1 MKNTEHVRV
10 MLRPA
15 YQRASVPRG
24 HVPIIT
30 EVVYY
35 CTPGRV
41 KEPPILG
48 ARSSYQLQT
57 AVAGGGAKP
66 RRVTR

>member
-15 YQRASVPRG
+15 HQRASVPRG

-30 EVVYY
+30 EVVY

-41 KEPPILG
+41 KEPPNILG